1 MAKKKADPDA
11 ADQPVGGQKVSK
23 ADAVRAALAA
33 GMDKPQEGVAYI
45 KGQFGLDLST
55 QMFSSYKSQEAK
67 RAGQGR
73 RRGRPARVIAGNGKS
88 ETNGH
93 GPAGLA
99 TQIQAIKTLVDKLGA
114 DQVIGIA
121 RLFEK

>member
-1 MAKKKADPDA
+1 MAKKKTDREAA
-11 ADQPVGGQKVSK
+11 ADQPTGGRKVSK

-67 RAGQGR
+67 RAGKGRR
-73 RRGRPARVIAGNGKS
+73 RRGRSAGVSAGNGTS
-88 ETNGH
+88 GSNGH

-99 TQIQAIKTLVDKLGA
+99 GQIQAIKTLVDNLGA
-114 DQVIGIA
+114 D
-121 RLFEK
+121 